1 MKKIKE
7 FISCVNRVLVWPMI
21 GWVLFLSPVIMILAA
36 IVVPNMLSGL
46 VLLRTEESTSGY
58 IWDVVCLTAAAM
70 LTSAL
75 GVSVIRLFDLYAL
88 LQFGSEKEPHP
99 IHSPAEMRTVDV
111 YWWSSRA
118 TAWPVAFVI
127 AWGCIS
133 ISYPIFSYLV
143 TNNNINEI
151 SRSINVEA
159 FLGASSNDGAPV
171 IRVSGL
177 VLGLSLG
184 ALVALLFLLAISL
197 IHLLMTRRKRSACG
211 LLPMEDI
218 AAVILE
224 KLIGKVRA
232 ESVQE
237 APSSQLPVNPH
248 ILKKLLRWLLGPG
261 FLHPVT
267 FAWLPGHLQMVSFM
281 TFAFLAYSWLWFIG
295 FDQLDWIASTFHVG
309 VYALLLLFLVGGL
322 VGVVTFVFG
331 RIRLQTAS
339 LLFISLTLGIVV
351 YTTHHYGWTLG
362 FDTNCYFTIVEPST
376 KTTPAQELGP
386 LREDDGAFIQITK
399 RYKQSNNNVRTA
411 LAGSS
416 ADRSKT
422 GERKRLK
429 EIYSNWN
436 FPKGPDG
443 KRTMIVVTASGGGIQ
458 ASAWTA
464 KVLTGLDEE
473 FPLLSES
480 IGLVSGVSGGSV
492 GAMYYLGHRGF
503 RRNLRE
509 YQTDKYDGLSIPT
522 NIRHRIQTVAS
533 ASSLES
539 IGFGLAFVDIAKFI
553 PPLCL
558 GISKEEDRGLTLESQ
573 WWTRMS
579 GDQLSESNNDQK
591 QAQKQTLAMK
601 DLRMRDLFQPTNEG
615 LLPAVIFNAT
625 TVETGQR
632 VMISNFITDPF
643 NPIKKTES
651 SVQYERLSSPIDFF
665 GFYEPLF
672 ENPGDVNPR
681 VSTAVRL
688 SASFA
693 YVTPV
698 ARPLLPTSG
707 LKTQIDELTMRRANF
722 HLCDG
727 GYSENTGIVATIR
740 VVKDLLDD
748 YKTAGEKPPFERVL
762 FISIESFP
770 DNLVEIEDDP
780 TGLKS
785 GLIGPLSS
793 IFASRVASQ
802 AERSIL
808 ELELLKSSEQ
818 LEFSERLDSEIM
830 AVFEIESFEKYRSD
844 AAALVSKISD
854 STLDEDKKD
863 DLINLV
869 QPISRMELRTA
880 GNSGKIPLSQ
890 ATSIRNS
897 ASDFLKQK
905 ETFQQDWGAVLGT
918 EQQSLD
924 SLVEQAKKFS
934 QIDLPEQ
941 SVTAASQDSSFEISI
956 AALQFRFNPGFHQA
970 RTMAEA
976 KMAKVD
982 SEKAQIETPKMD
994 KKVPNPP
1001 LSWMLSPYDKHRLE
1015 LAWQNELKRIRG
1027 SSVASA
1033 GSDEPVE
1040 NSKLTSPSS
1049 LQNMLQ
1055 SAPQTK

>member
-1 MKKIKE
+1 M
-7 FISCVNRVLVWPMI
+7 VWPTI
-21 GWVLFLSPVIMILAA
+21 GWILFLSPVILIVAA
-36 IVVPNMLSGL
+36 ILIPNMLSGM
-46 VLLRTEESTSGY
+46 VLLRTEESASSY
-58 IWDVVCLTAAAM
+58 IWDVGCLTAAAM

-88 LQFGSEKEPHP
+88 LQFGFEKEPHP
-99 IHSPAEMRTVDV
+99 IHSPLDERIIDR

-118 TAWPVAFVI
+118 TAWPVVFVI
-127 AWGCIS
+127 AWVCIS

-143 TNNNINEI
+143 TKNNIDEI

-159 FLGASSNDGAPV
+159 FLGGSSNDGAPV

-177 VLGLSLG
+177 VMGLSLG

-197 IHLLMTRRKRSACG
+197 IHLLWTRRIRSACG

-224 KLIGKVRA
+224 KLIGKVRP

-237 APSSQLPVNPH
+237 TPSTQLPVNPH

-261 FLHPVT
+261 FIHPVT

-281 TFAFLAYSWLWFIG
+281 AFAFSAYSVLWCKG
-295 FDQLDWIASTFHVG
+295 FDQLDWMPSTFHVG

-331 RIRLQTAS
+331 RIRLQTGS
-339 LLFISLTLGIVV
+339 LLFASVIMGVV
-351 YTTHHYGWTLG
+351 VFVTHQYGWTLG
-362 FDTNCYFTIVEPST
+362 FDTNCYFTIVDSSSA
-376 KTTPAQELGP
+376 KSSSLELGP

-399 RYKQSNNNVRTA
+399 RYKQGNNNNGTA
-411 LAGSS
+411 LTGSS
-416 ADRSKT
+416 ADRPKQ

-503 RRNLRE
+503 RRNLPVYERE
-509 YQTDKYDGLSIPT
+509 KYDGLSIPT
-522 NIRHRIQTVAS
+522 DVRQRIQTVAS

-539 IGFGLAFVDIAKFI
+539 IGYGLAFVDIAKFI
-553 PPLCL
+553 PPLCF
-558 GISKEEDRGLTLESQ
+558 GISKEEDRGLALESQ
-573 WWTRMS
+573 WWTRMA
-579 GDQLSESNNDQK
+579 GDQRNKGKSDQEQDHK
-591 QAQKQTLAMK
+591 QALAMR
-601 DLRMRDLFQPTNEG
+601 DLRMRDLVQPTNEG
-615 LLPAVIFNAT
+615 RMPAVIFNAT

-632 VMISNFITDPF
+632 VMISNFITDPS
-643 NPIKKTES
+643 NPTNEQKS

-672 ENPGDVNPR
+672 NNASDVNPR

-698 ARPLLPTSG
+698 ARPLLPTSS
-707 LKTQIDELTMRRANF
+707 LKTQIDELTKRRANF

-748 YKTAGEKPPFERVL
+748 YKAASEKPPFERVL

-802 AERSIL
+802 AERSVL

-830 AVFEIESFEKYRSD
+830 AVFDIESFEKYRSD

-863 DLINLV
+863 DLINLI
-869 QPISRMELRTA
+869 QPISRMTLRTV
-880 GNSGKIPLSQ
+880 GNSGKIPKSQ
-890 ATSIRNS
+890 TVSIQNS

-905 ETFQQDWGAVLGT
+905 DTFQEDWRAVLGT
-918 EQQSLD
+918 DQQSLD
-924 SLVEQAKKFS
+924 SLIEQAKKFS
-934 QIDLPEQ
+934 QINLPEQ
-941 SVTAASQDSSFEISI
+941 SVTPASQDTTFDISI

-976 KMAKVD
+976 KMAKLESQEGQFD
-982 SEKAQIETPKMD
+982 KPKMD

-1027 SSVASA
+1027 SSVATA
-1033 GSDEPVE
+1033 GPDEPKA
-1040 NSKLTSPSS
+1040 NRKLTSPSS

-1055 SAPQTK
+1055 SKPQTK